1 MELILDAPG
10 WLIALCILA
19 GVVYATALYLKDKLN
34 RHFHTGVILGLAS
47 LRFVAVSLIALFLL
61 RPLLK
66 TTEQHIEKP
75 VVVIAQDNSESLAL
89 GPDSAYYRGEYNE
102 QLKALALS
110 LEETCEVHTLTF
122 GAHITG
128 GLDSLDFSEKS
139 TDYGAL
145 LEELHTTYS
154 NRNLGAVVIASDG
167 RYNRGINPIYG
178 FQKLNAPVFT
188 IALGD
193 TSARRDIRVAQV
205 AHNRLAYLGNRFPV
219 EMRIEGLQLSGETAT
234 VNLSRKGEVLFS
246 EVIRFDGEVSSITLR
261 TNLDAEETGLQ
272 QYVVSVTA
280 KEGEVTTANNRESF
294 FIDVLDSR
302 QQVLLLYKAP
312 HPDVQ
317 ALKAAISSHANYQVT
332 AEQGSDFT
340 GEMGD
345 YNLVIFHQLPN
356 GSSSAALCEAAT
368 EAGVPAWY
376 IWGSGTNFREF
387 NNLNTGFNLTGH
399 TGKSTDSGA
408 EMAEGFSAFTFDQ
421 EYGAMFRNFPP
432 LTLPFGNYTT
442 SPGVNPLLFQRIG
455 QIKTEQALMAFNT
468 ASGVK
473 LAVTTGEGLWRW
485 RLFNHLEEDN
495 HEAFDQLVTRTV
507 QYLSAKEDKSPFRV
521 RCETDVL
528 EYEAITFEAELY
540 NASYEPVNGPEVT
553 LVITSDQDAV
563 YERVFT
569 RTQSGYRM
577 DAGSLPVGQYQY
589 EARTQYGGKALV
601 ERGEFSVSP
610 VQLELTETQA
620 NHALMYQFA
629 ANNGGEMVHAHQV
642 GSLSS
647 KIVTSGNLGSLIHE
661 TRVLNDLIGTRW
673 LLFLILGL
681 LSLEWLW
688 RKRNGTY

>member
-1 MELILDAPG
+1 M
-10 WLIALCILA
+10 
-19 GVVYATALYLKDKLN
+19 AT
-34 RHFHTGVILGLAS
+34 
-47 LRFVAVSLIALFLL
+47 LRFAAVSLIALFLT

-89 GPDSAYYRGEYNE
+89 GPDSAYYRGAYTDE
-102 QLKALALS
+102 LKALAAS

-122 GAHITG
+122 GAHISG

-145 LEELHTTYS
+145 LEELYTTYS
-154 NRNLGAVVIASDG
+154 NRNLGAVVVASDG
-167 RYNRGINPIYG
+167 RYNRGINPVYG

-193 TSARRDIRVAQV
+193 TSARKDLRIAKV

-219 EMRIEGLQLSGETAT
+219 EVRVEALQVAGQNAT
-234 VNLSRKGEVLFS
+234 VSISRKGEVLYS
-246 EVIRFDGEVSSITLR
+246 EVVRFAGDADQVVVQ
-261 TNLDAEETGLQ
+261 TNLPADETGLQ
-272 QYVVSVTA
+272 QYVVSVSP
-280 KEGEVTTANNRESF
+280 KDGEVTTANNRESF

-302 QQVLLLYKAP
+302 QQILLLYKAP

-317 ALKAAISSHANYQVT
+317 ALKSAIASHANYQVT
-332 AEQGSDFT
+332 AKQGSKFK
-340 GEMGD
+340 GEIGD

-356 GSSSAALCEAAT
+356 GRDAAALCTAAT
-368 EAGVPAWY
+368 EAQVPAWY

-387 NNLNTGFNLTGH
+387 NNLDTGFQLTGF

-408 EMAEGFSAFTFDQ
+408 DMAEGFSSFKFEEEHA
-421 EYGAMFRNFPP
+421 ALMRSFPP

-442 SPGVNPLLFQRIG
+442 SPGVSPLLFQRIG
-455 QIKTEQALMAFNT
+455 KIKTEQPLMAFNT

-485 RLFNHLEEDN
+485 RLFNHLEEND

-507 QYLSAKEDKSPFRV
+507 QFLSAKEDKSPFRV
-521 RCETDVL
+521 TCETDVL
-528 EYEAITFEAELY
+528 EYESLSFEAELY
-540 NASYEPVNGPEVT
+540 NASYEAVNGPEVT
-553 LVITSDQDAV
+553 LLITSADGAE

-569 RTQSGYRM
+569 RTANAYRL
-577 DAGSLPVGQYQY
+577 DAGSLPVGQYQF
-589 EARTQYGGKALV
+589 EARTQYGGKQLL

-620 NHALMYQFA
+620 NHALMHQFA
-629 ANNGGEMVHAHQV
+629 ANNGGEMVMAAQTA
-642 GSLSS
+642 SLSS
-647 KIVTSGNLGSLIHE
+647 KITDSGKLGSLIHE
-661 TRVLNDLIGTRW
+661 TRVLSDLIGTRW
-673 LLFLILGL
+673 LLFLLLGL
-681 LSLEWLW
+681 LCLEWLW